1 MLEGTKKTNK
11 NKYTQNVDFEAMKS
25 FMYEIS
31 LKRAWLVAWTFGIA
45 FVLSLCTILF
55 LIPLKKEVPYLIMVD
70 KAGKTDIVTLIN
82 EKQITV
88 NEALAKH
95 DIYRYVGLRE
105 GYYWDTAN
113 NDFRLLQLFSSQ
125 TEQDE
130 VSKIYNPTSGRQ
142 IKFANKI
149 KIVPDVQSIILSQG
163 GSNTNIATVR
173 AKLQYFSTKN
183 NTIERVDNVII
194 NLTYIYDL
202 NIKLLE
208 KYRVENP
215 LGFTV
220 TSYRIDKEL

>member
-1 MLEGTKKTNK
+1 M
-11 NKYTQNVDFEAMKS
+11 
-25 FMYEIS
+25 
-31 LKRAWLVAWTFGIA
+31 
-45 FVLSLCTILF
+45 
-55 LIPLKKEVPYLIMVD
+55 
-70 KAGKTDIVTLIN
+70 
-82 EKQITV
+82 
-88 NEALAKH
+88 
-95 DIYRYVGLRE
+95 
-105 GYYWDTAN
+105 
-113 NDFRLLQLFSSQ
+113 QLFSSQ